1 MNAIALEKKM
11 MGCLVSIGV
20 ADYENFYPKEK
31 KEIPKGND
39 QKSESKGSISIFLA
53 GTMLIFAR
61 FTIELHMLTSGIAFT
76 IFFHYHL
83 MVDFVLYISTGA
95 GIFSMLD

>member
-1 MNAIALEKKM
+1 MNAIALENIGKKKM

-53 GTMLIFAR
+53 GTMLFFAR
-61 FTIELHMLTSGIAFT
+61 FTIELHMLTSGISFT
-76 IFFHYHL
+76 ILLLPFDGGFC
-83 MVDFVLYISTGA
+83 FN
-95 GIFSMLD
+95 

>member
-1 MNAIALEKKM
+1 MTVIALENIGKQM

-53 GTMLIFAR
+53 GRMLIFAR
-61 FTIELHMLTSGIAFT
+61 FTIELHMLTSEIT
-76 IFFHYHL
+76 IFF
-83 MVDFVLYISTGA
+83 IN
-95 GIFSMLD
+95 I